1 VNGVQQEFE
10 GRVGVYSLNV
20 ADEEN
25 LALQQSYDLR
35 GHPTA
40 VVLDADG
47 VPTERFFGAVDAD
60 TLREAVSAVAPETER
75 PDQE

>member
-1 VNGVQQEFE
+1 MNGVRQEFE
-10 GRVGVYSLNV
+10 GRVAVYLLNV
-20 ADEEN
+20 ADETN

-47 VPTERFFGAVDAD
+47 VPTERYFGVVDAD
-60 TLREAVSAVAPETER
+60 TLREALRVVAP
-75 PDQE
+75 

>member
-1 VNGVQQEFE
+1 VNGVRQEFE
-10 GRVGVYSLNV
+10 GRVAVYSLNV
-20 ADEEN
+20 ADEAN

-47 VPTERFFGAVDAD
+47 VPTERYFGVVDAD
-60 TLREAVSAVAPETER
+60 TLREALRVVAP
-75 PDQE
+75 